1 MKDSILIVDDNP
13 HVLSA
18 LKRSL
23 MDEPVNVYT
32 ASSGVEGLNIL
43 KQHKMK
49 VVISDEMM
57 PGIKGTELLSIVKDR
72 YPETLRIILTGHA
85 SLEAAI
91 SGVNNGEIYRFFT
104 KPWNEIDL
112 KFAIR
117 SALDKYNLE
126 EENRRLLKTVKRQ
139 TTELK
144 SLEKK
149 YPGITRLERDEHGN
163 LILPDMSDRD
173 SFKIQPKA
181 KRSSN

>member
-13 HVLSA
+13 NVLSA

-23 MDEPVNVYT
+23 IDEPVNVYT
-32 ASSGVEGLNIL
+32 AGSGVEGLNIL

-91 SGVNNGEIYRFFT
+91 SAVNNGEIYRFFT

-112 KFAIR
+112 KFVIR

-144 SLEKK
+144 SLEKR
-149 YPGITRLERDEHGN
+149 YSGISL
-163 LILPDMSDRD
+163 
-173 SFKIQPKA
+173 
-181 KRSSN
+181 

>member
-13 HVLSA
+13 NVLSA

-23 MDEPVNVYT
+23 IDEPFNVYT
-32 ASSGVEGLNIL
+32 ESSGVEGLNRL
-43 KQHKMK
+43 KQHKIK
-49 VVISDEMM
+49 VVISEEIM
-57 PGIKGTELLSIVKDR
+57 PGITGAEFLSMVKKR
-72 YPETLRIILTGHA
+72 YPETIRIILTGCA
-85 SLEAAI
+85 SLSAAI
-91 SGVNNGEIYRFFT
+91 SAVNNGEIYRFFT

-112 KFAIR
+112 KFVIR

-149 YPGITRLERDEHGN
+149 YSGIN
-163 LILPDMSDRD
+163 L
-173 SFKIQPKA
+173 
-181 KRSSN
+181 